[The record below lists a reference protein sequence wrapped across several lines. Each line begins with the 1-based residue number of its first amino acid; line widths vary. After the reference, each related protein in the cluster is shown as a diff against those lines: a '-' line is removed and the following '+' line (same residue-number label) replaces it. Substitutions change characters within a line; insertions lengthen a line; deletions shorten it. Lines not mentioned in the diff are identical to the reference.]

1 MHDDPQVP
9 AGLTLLE
16 KTEHNRLKAEYADA
30 SLRLLHGMLARIRA

>member
-1 MHDDPQVP
+1 MHADPQVP

-30 SLRLLHGMLARIRA
+30 WLRLAHGTLARIRV